1 MEAVLVANFK
11 SLQSK
16 EKMFVLS
23 LDIDHNLFTFVLFY
37 FLLSFRVGFLETGLI
52 LGLLLF
58 RSINLVKAIGWY
70 DFVKG

>member
-1 MEAVLVANFK
+1 
-11 SLQSK
+11 
-16 EKMFVLS
+16 MFVLS
-23 LDIDHNLFTFVLFY
+23 VEIDHNHNLFTFVVFY

-58 RSINLVKAIGWY
+58 RSINLVSAVEWY